1 MSSSEEGNW
10 GDYADEDSD
19 QSNNSASGSNDNQS
33 QNQAENMFYEAEGED
48 CAIQFYDFNPKT
60 SRPKTTARR

>member
-19 QSNNSASGSNDNQS
+19 QSKNSGSGSNDGES
-33 QNQAENMFYEAEGED
+33 QNQAENMFYEAEGEFGVLATKFD
-48 CAIQFYDFNPKT
+48 
-60 SRPKTTARR
+60 